1 VSPEVS
7 KSEQRLLKRGEV
19 YMHTPTGKRVV
30 VLSDD
35 RFNAATHTGKVLV
48 APLGRR
54 PGPTSVPCGDQD
66 PVGGFVQIAELGQAT
81 VGSLADCACMLSG
94 RTMEHLNRAI
104 VTLFD
109 LPY

>member
-1 VSPEVS
+1 M
-7 KSEQRLLKRGEV
+7 SEQQPLKRGEI

-35 RFNAATHTGKVLV
+35 RFNADTYTGKVLV

-54 PGPTSVPCGDQD
+54 PAPVSVPCSEQD
-66 PVGGFVQIAELGQAT
+66 PVTGFVHIAELGPAT
-81 VGSLADCACMLSG
+81 VGSLADCACTLSG
-94 RTMEHLNRAI
+94 RTMDHLNRAL

>member
-1 VSPEVS
+1 M
-7 KSEQRLLKRGEV
+7 SEQRPLKRGEV
-19 YMHTPTGKRVV
+19 YMHTPTATRVV

-35 RFNAATHTGKVLV
+35 RFNADTHTGRVIV

-54 PGPTSVPCGDQD
+54 PAPVSVPCGDQD
-66 PVGGFVQIAELGQAT
+66 PIAGVVHIAELGQAS
-81 VGSLADCACMLSG
+81 VGSLADCACTLSG
-94 RTMEHLNRAI
+94 RTMDHLNRAL

>member
-1 VSPEVS
+1 M
-7 KSEQRLLKRGEV
+7 SEQRPLKRGEV

-35 RFNAATHTGKVLV
+35 RFNTDTHTGRVLV

-54 PGPTSVPCGDQD
+54 PAPVSVACGEQD
-66 PVGGFVQIAELGQAT
+66 PVGGFVHIAELGQAT
-81 VGSLADCACMLSG
+81 VGSLADCACTLSG
-94 RTMEHLNRAI
+94 RTMDHLNRAL
-104 VTLFD
+104 VALFD

>member
-1 VSPEVS
+1 MSSEGS
-7 KSEQRLLKRGEV
+7 KSEQRELKRGEI
-19 YMHTPTGKRVV
+19 YMYTPTGVRVV

-35 RFNAATHTGKVLV
+35 RFNAATHTGRVLV
-48 APLGRR
+48 APFGRR
-54 PGPTSVPCGDQD
+54 PGPASVPCGDQD
-66 PVGGFVQIAELGQAT
+66 PVGGFVNVAELGQAT

-94 RTMEHLNRAI
+94 RTMERLNRAL